1 MTYVFDIDGTLC
13 TLTDGDYNTA
23 EPLYDRISI
32 VNKLYDDGHKIV
44 LHTARGMG
52 RSQNS
57 VAYANAAFKTL
68 TEEQVEKWGVKYH
81 ELFLGKPSGD
91 IYVDDKGI
99 RDINF
104 FQQMVEQLAAK
115 KKDFCQDQL
124 TCP

>member
-68 TEEQVEKWGVKYH
+68 TEEQMEKWGVKYH

-99 RDINF
+99 RDIDF
-104 FQQMVEQLAAK
+104 FQQMVEQ
-115 KKDFCQDQL
+115 
-124 TCP
+124 